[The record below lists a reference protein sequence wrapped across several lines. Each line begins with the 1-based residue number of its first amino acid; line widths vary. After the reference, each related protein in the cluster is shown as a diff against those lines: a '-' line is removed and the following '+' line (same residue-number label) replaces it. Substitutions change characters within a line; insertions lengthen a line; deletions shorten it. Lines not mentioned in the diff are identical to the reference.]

1 VMRGKGNW
9 ERAHFNCYLRGGE
22 RGDLQGHFG
31 YELGEIFD
39 DIFEKGEIYDHKGDP
54 RREKISLAE
63 AYVRGLVEWNPVRMF
78 IEACE
83 KGIVTPPG

>member
-1 VMRGKGNW
+1 LGACAFQLLSTWRRKGRSS
-9 ERAHFNCYLRGGE
+9 RA
-22 RGDLQGHFG
+22 FG

-39 DIFEKGEIYDHKGDP
+39 NIFEKGEISDHKGDP

-83 KGIVTPPG
+83 KGIVTPTG